1 MIGLVIHRDLV
12 APKASTSW
20 RCFSKS
26 TYSPMMPSP
35 SDPQHNAATPSSMVG
50 MVLFSLQAS
59 QFHYI
64 TVACVWPCWVAALV
78 WLVLPLSRVLGV
90 LWSVHTHL
98 SQHLSLAFFPQ
109 TLGGGLPFLRLF
121 CSNWTKQLWRKAAP
135 LSIHTASLHYGSK
148 KCEGSVSEC
157 KHHQLDMPWLI
168 NSHRYDL
175 TSGGTLEAKQN
186 YTTCCIWNFHTDC
199 RELA

>member
-35 SDPQHNAATPSSMVG
+35 SNPQHNAATPSSMVG

-109 TLGGGLPFLRLF
+109 TLEVCHFSAFFVQTEPSSSGVKLRRCQFIQQASTMDPKSVKDLYQNVKTI
-121 CSNWTKQLWRKAAP
+121 SWTCP
-135 LSIHTASLHYGSK
+135 GLSIHTGM
-148 KCEGSVSEC
+148 VW
-157 KHHQLDMPWLI
+157 P
-168 NSHRYDL
+168 
-175 TSGGTLEAKQN
+175 LEA
-186 YTTCCIWNFHTDC
+186 H
-199 RELA
+199 